1 MADDLLEMAAS
12 ELAAAI
18 GARQLSASEAVHAML
33 AQIETYNPTLNAVCT
48 LNEHALAEAETID
61 QRLAAGEPARPLEGV
76 PFVVKDNI
84 FTKGLRTTFGSK
96 LLEHNV
102 PDEDSICVERL
113 RAAGGVLLGKT
124 NTPEFAHDVNTT
136 NAVFGTTRN
145 PWQVNSTAGGSSGGT
160 GAALASR
167 MAPIGLGTDLGG
179 SIRIPCAFNGL
190 TGMRPAPGRVAFY
203 PTEFGWDTLVA
214 HVQGPMARCV
224 ADVGLMLSILAG
236 PDDRDPMSLPEHGL
250 DFTQAAREVKALT
263 GKRVAFSINLKG
275 LVPVEPEV
283 EALTRQAAHQFE
295 ALGCEVTEDFFDT
308 TMLAEIIRG
317 TRGFGM
323 IGRYADRYDRYKDQ
337 MTPPLVNQIE
347 AALTL
352 DIRDVTR
359 SERLRTEYWQQVH
372 RFLTQYDYI
381 ITPAV
386 GAPAFRLDQP
396 LPTEVGGHQV
406 DRYYDI
412 FLTAYA
418 FSVTGLPAMAVPCGF
433 TPAGLPVGLQ
443 IVGPRLREDLVLAAA
458 AAYAAACPQHFRRP
472 EIDVTAA
479 VPLGGAFSS
488 PGFVVR

>member
-1 MADDLLEMAAS
+1 MHDDLLEMSAG
-12 ELAAAI
+12 ELATAI
-18 GARQLSASEAVHAML
+18 GARQLSAAETAQAML
-33 AQIETYNPTLNAVCT
+33 AQIETYNPTLNAICT
-48 LNEHALAEAETID
+48 LNEHALAEAEAID
-61 QRLAAGEPARPLEGV
+61 RRLASGELARSLEGV

-96 LLEHNV
+96 LLEHTV

-113 RAAGGVLLGKT
+113 RAAGGILLGKT

-145 PWQVNSTAGGSSGGT
+145 PWQLNCTAGGSSGGT

-190 TGMRPAPGRVAFY
+190 TGLRPAPGRVAFY

-214 HVQGPMARCV
+214 HVQGPMARHV

-236 PDDRDPMSLPEHGL
+236 PDDRDPMSLPEQGL
-250 DFTQAAREVKALT
+250 DFAKAAREVKALT
-263 GKRVAFSINLKG
+263 GKRVAFSIDLKG

-295 ALGCEVTEDFFDT
+295 ALGCEVAEDFFDT
-308 TMLAEIIRG
+308 SMLAEIIRG

-323 IGRYADRYDRYKDQ
+323 IGRYADRYDRHKDQ
-337 MTPPLVNQIE
+337 MTPPLRNQIE
-347 AALTL
+347 AAFTL
-352 DIRDVTR
+352 NVRDVTR
-359 SERLRTEYWQQVH
+359 SERLRTEYWQQVR
-372 RFLTQYDYI
+372 RFLSRYDYI

-396 LPTEVGGHQV
+396 LPTEVGGRQV

-433 TPAGLPVGLQ
+433 TQAGLPAGLQ

-458 AAYAAACPQHFRRP
+458 ATYAAACPQHFRRP
-472 EIDVTAA
+472 EIDLTAA
-479 VPLGGAFSS
+479 VPVGDTFLS